1 MSLSLRH
8 SLSKFVYALLPYWN
22 LNDDQ
27 HDCREDKSF
36 KCQEWSQSFDTENAL
51 NLHVKCASYRGAAK
65 WGILYI
71 YLSIY
76 VSIIIYLC
84 IYLSTYLSIFLY
96 LIVYSSQSVCLSVYL
111 LICLSVCFSIFFSIS
126 IEAEKRAEQRFFATC
141 ASQVHPPLKGRL
153 SWTDWR
159 TSQGHHEFIC
169 LSSNVSYWQKKVL
182 KSSAVSEMSG
192 FGRICQLLAPGNLHF

>member
-1 MSLSLRH
+1 MAGWKKTRAVWVLFGWVSLSLRH

-36 KCQEWSQSFDTENAL
+36 KCQECSQSFDTENAL

-65 WGILYI
+65 WGILSI

-84 IYLSTYLSIFLY
+84 IYLSTYLSISLY

-126 IEAEKRAEQRFFATC
+126 IEAEKRAETKILRHMCVTGTSTAQRKTELDWLANLPRTPW
-141 ASQVHPPLKGRL
+141 VHLPIFQRK
-153 SWTDWR
+153 
-159 TSQGHHEFIC
+159 
-169 LSSNVSYWQKKVL
+169 
-182 KSSAVSEMSG
+182 
-192 FGRICQLLAPGNLHF
+192 LLAKEGAEVISR